1 MDISPAPFE
10 EGGFGPSVRSEATW
24 RTAAS
29 IAAMVVVGAIAL
41 RAFAPQNIGWAQ
53 NFLLVFSSLL
63 IEAVPFVLIGALASA
78 AIEVFVPSSAFERL
92 ARLPKPLQLPA
103 AGVAGVAFPVCECGS
118 VPVARRLAA
127 KGLMPSAAVTF
138 MLAAPV
144 VNPVVIASTFVAYN
158 GRSTVWVMVIG
169 RFLLGLLVAIAVG
182 WVVGNRSKEELLKPR
197 PEDQIAMEH
206 EDEPR
211 WQRFFGHMGG
221 DFLFMG
227 RFLLLGATISAAVQ
241 TFVPQTIVNGVAGLP
256 IISIL
261 AMMGLAFFL
270 SLCSESD
277 AFVAASFVQFGV
289 GPQLAFLVFGPMM
302 DMKLGALY
310 VGTYNKGFFRMV
322 LVTVTAVTLVGT
334 LWVSLIW
341 G

>member
-1 MDISPAPFE
+1 MDISPAPLE
-10 EGGFGPSVRSEATW
+10 DGGFGLPVRSEATW
-24 RTAAS
+24 RTAVS
-29 IAAMVVVGAIAL
+29 IAAMVVVGAVAL
-41 RAFAPQNIGWAQ
+41 RVLAPQNIGWAQ

-103 AGVAGVAFPVCECGS
+103 AGVAGIAFPVCECGS

-197 PEDQIAMEH
+197 PEDQVAMEH

-289 GPQLAFLVFGPMM
+289 GSQLAFLVFGPMM

-334 LWVSLIW
+334 LWISLIW

>member
-1 MDISPAPFE
+1 MDISPAPLE
-10 EGGFGPSVRSEATW
+10 EGGFGLPVRSEATW

-29 IAAMVVVGAIAL
+29 IAAMVVVGAVAL
-41 RAFAPQNIGWAQ
+41 RVLAPQNIGWAQ

-63 IEAVPFVLIGALASA
+63 IEAVPFVLVGALTSA
-78 AIEVFVPSSAFERL
+78 LIEVFVPSSVFERL
-92 ARLPKPLQLPA
+92 TRLPKPLQLPA
-103 AGVAGVAFPVCECGS
+103 AGVAGIAFPVCECGS

-169 RFLLGLLVAIAVG
+169 RFVLGLIVAIAVG

-197 PEDQIAMEH
+197 PEDQVAMEH

-241 TFVPQTIVNGVAGLP
+241 TFVPQTIVNGVASLP
-256 IISIL
+256 VVSLL

-322 LVTVTAVTLVGT
+322 LLTVTAVTLVGT
-334 LWVSLIW
+334 LWVQVIW

>member
-1 MDISPAPFE
+1 MDISPAPLE
-10 EGGFGPSVRSEATW
+10 EGGFGLPVRSEATW

-29 IAAMVVVGAIAL
+29 IAAMVIVGAVAL
-41 RAFAPQNIGWAQ
+41 RVLAPQNIGWAQ

-144 VNPVVIASTFVAYN
+144 VNPVVFASTVVAYN

-334 LWVSLIW
+334 LWISLIW

>member
-1 MDISPAPFE
+1 MDISPAPLE
-10 EGGFGPSVRSEATW
+10 EGGFGLPVRSEATW

-29 IAAMVVVGAIAL
+29 IAAMVVVGAVAL
-41 RAFAPQNIGWAQ
+41 HVFSPQNVGWAH

-103 AGVAGVAFPVCECGS
+103 AGIAGVAFPVCECGS

-169 RFLLGLLVAIAVG
+169 RFLLGLVVAIAVG

-197 PEDQIAMEH
+197 PEDQVAMEH

-241 TFVPQTIVNGVAGLP
+241 TFVPQNIVNGVASLP
-256 IISIL
+256 IISLL

-289 GPQLAFLVFGPMM
+289 GAQLAFLVFGPMM

-334 LWVSLIW
+334 LWISVIW

>member
-1 MDISPAPFE
+1 MDISPAPLE
-10 EGGFGPSVRSEATW
+10 QGGFGPPVRSEATW

-29 IAAMVVVGAIAL
+29 VAAMVVVGAVAL
-41 RAFAPQNIGWAQ
+41 RVLAPQNIGWAQ

-78 AIEVFVPSSAFERL
+78 VIEVFVPSSAFEKL

-127 KGLMPSAAVTF
+127 KGLIPSAAVTF

-144 VNPVVIASTFVAYN
+144 VNPVVIASTLVAYN
-158 GRSTVWVMVIG
+158 GRSNMWVMVIG

-197 PEDQIAMEH
+197 PEDQVAMEH

-211 WQRFFGHMGG
+211 WQRFFSHMGG

-227 RFLLLGATISAAVQ
+227 RFLLFGATISAAVQ
-241 TFVPQTIVNGVAGLP
+241 TFIPQNIVNSVANTPVVNL
-256 IISIL
+256 L

-277 AFVAASFVQFGV
+277 AFVAASFVQFGAAS
-289 GPQLAFLVFGPMM
+289 QLAFLVFGPMV

-322 LVTVTAVTLVGT
+322 LLTVTAVTLVGT
-334 LWVSLIW
+334 LWVQVLW

>member
-1 MDISPAPFE
+1 MDISPAPLD
-10 EGGFGPSVRSEATW
+10 EGGFGLPVRSEATW

-29 IAAMVVVGAIAL
+29 IAAMVVVGAVAL
-41 RAFAPQNIGWAQ
+41 RVLAPQNIGWAQ

-92 ARLPKPLQLPA
+92 AKLPKPLQLPA

-169 RFLLGLLVAIAVG
+169 RFLLGLTVAIAVG

-197 PEDQIAMEH
+197 PEDQVAMEH

-256 IISIL
+256 IVSIL

>member
-1 MDISPAPFE
+1 MDISPAPLE
-10 EGGFGPSVRSEATW
+10 DGGFGLPVRSEATW
-24 RTAAS
+24 RTAVS
-29 IAAMVVVGAIAL
+29 IAAMVVVGAVAL
-41 RAFAPQNIGWAQ
+41 RVLAPQNIGWAQ

-103 AGVAGVAFPVCECGS
+103 AGVAGIAFPVCECGS

-334 LWVSLIW
+334 LWISLIW